1 MKFYFI
7 DQSYSNYYA
16 QLIAKNYKIEEVQV
30 YENGELCTGVKF
42 VYTEPY
48 LYTIKGIRL
57 ADHYSLMAGTR
68 LLSSYAIEIFQKE
81 GIKFRDV
88 VPWRCDG
95 WTDKKGNELDFKNI
109 KYYMLSPVK
118 CGILYDNNG
127 DEISSSGPNLSNKGF
142 SIDTNS
148 WDGSDIF
155 TFNNFGAYV
164 ATERV
169 KNIVENNKLK
179 NFKFKDIDEP
189 WFNN

>member
-7 DQSYSNYYA
+7 DQNYSNNYA
-16 QLIAKNYKIEEVQV
+16 QLTAKNYKIEEVQV
-30 YENGELCTGVKF
+30 YENGELSTGVKF

-48 LYTIKGIRL
+48 LYTVKGVKL
-57 ADHYSLMAGTR
+57 ADHYPLMAGTR
-68 LLSSYAIEIFQKE
+68 LISNAVIEIFQKE
-81 GIKFRDV
+81 GIKFGDV
-88 VPWRCDG
+88 IPWVCDG
-95 WTDKKGNELDFKNI
+95 WTDKKGNALDIERI

-118 CGILYDNNG
+118 CGVLYDNDGN
-127 DEISSSGPNLSNKGF
+127 EIPASGPNLSNKGF
-142 SIDTNS
+142 SIDIDS

-169 KNIVENNKLK
+169 KEIVENNKLK
-179 NFKFKDIDEP
+179 NFTFKDIGEP